1 MPGTAEQGIVEV
13 ELLWFFDYFVGG
25 QTERE
30 RERKRGRK
38 GNRKVLSFVRCY
50 KNIKS
55 GKEER
60 RRRRTVEIFND
71 R

>member
-30 RERKRGRK
+30 REKER
-38 GNRKVLSFVRCY
+38 
-50 KNIKS
+50 
-55 GKEER
+55 EER
-60 RRRRTVEIFND
+60 EQESSEFCTVL
-71 R
+71 